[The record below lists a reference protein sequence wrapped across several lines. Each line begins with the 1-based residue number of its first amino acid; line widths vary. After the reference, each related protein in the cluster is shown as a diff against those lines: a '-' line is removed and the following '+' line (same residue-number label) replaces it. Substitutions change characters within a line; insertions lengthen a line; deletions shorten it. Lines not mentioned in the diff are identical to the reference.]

1 VSRGHTIATHLS
13 SVRYLIREALEI
25 AITVARS
32 SGK

>member
-1 VSRGHTIATHLS
+1 VSRDHTIATHILS
-13 SVRYLIREALEI
+13 VSYLIREALEI